1 MNTLNAYNKIY
12 LSVCEEV
19 NDDNIVDYVYNSVYS
34 KSIANFTKLNGLVN
48 QVLTITILKFVEN
61 EKNQTKII

>member
-61 EKNQTKII
+61 EEN